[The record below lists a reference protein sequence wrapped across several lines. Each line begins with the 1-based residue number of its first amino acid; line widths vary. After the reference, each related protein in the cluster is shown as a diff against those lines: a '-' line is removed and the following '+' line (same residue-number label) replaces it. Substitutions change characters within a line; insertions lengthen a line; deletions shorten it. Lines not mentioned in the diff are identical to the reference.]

1 MSSTHSPHLLFS
13 PKKKSN
19 NNENNH
25 SFSYEVIS
33 TLESTGV
40 HFRTSIDPGS
50 YVPAHLHHAIEIIYL
65 LEGNL
70 TVIMESSVREYHA
83 GECIL
88 INSDIIHSTKCTSP
102 NKAILFQI
110 PLSFLSLYLPDA
122 DQLVFNLENPEES
135 AVRRTKL
142 DIFKETL
149 VQMQIANDIRP
160 EGFTCVSTVC
170 SLKFFSSYIIISVS
184 VLFMEIRHREIK
196 TAQDLTRS

>member
-122 DQLVFNLENPEES
+122 DQLVFNLENPEEVLS
-135 AVRRTKL
+135 AVQNSISSKRRWFRCRL
-142 DIFKETL
+142 
-149 VQMQIANDIRP
+149 QMISVRKALS
-160 EGFTCVSTVC
+160 CVSTVC

>member
-19 NNENNH
+19 SNENNH
-25 SFSYEVIS
+25 SFSYEIIS

-122 DQLVFNLENPEES
+122 DQLVFNLENPEEN
-135 AVRRTKL
+135 AVRRTKPG
-142 DIFKETL
+142 
-149 VQMQIANDIRP
+149 RP
-160 EGFTCVSTVC
+160 TAPGQN
-170 SLKFFSSYIIISVS
+170 SLPYKRDCTAAAASAPASRPSPRRIS
-184 VLFMEIRHREIK
+184 
-196 TAQDLTRS
+196 

>member
-110 PLSFLSLYLPDA
+110 PLSFLSAGIQSGKPGRKCCPPYKTRYLQRDAGSDA
-122 DQLVFNLENPEES
+122 DC
-135 AVRRTKL
+135 K
-142 DIFKETL
+142 
-149 VQMQIANDIRP
+149 
-160 EGFTCVSTVC
+160 
-170 SLKFFSSYIIISVS
+170 
-184 VLFMEIRHREIK
+184 
-196 TAQDLTRS
+196 

>member
-50 YVPAHLHHAIEIIYL
+50 YVPSHLHHAIEIIYL

-88 INSDIIHSTKCTSP
+88 INSDIIHSS
-102 NKAILFQI
+102 
-110 PLSFLSLYLPDA
+110 
-122 DQLVFNLENPEES
+122 
-135 AVRRTKL
+135 
-142 DIFKETL
+142 
-149 VQMQIANDIRP
+149 
-160 EGFTCVSTVC
+160 
-170 SLKFFSSYIIISVS
+170 
-184 VLFMEIRHREIK
+184 
-196 TAQDLTRS
+196 

>member
-110 PLSFLSLYLPDA
+110 PLSFLSLYLPNA

-135 AVRRTKL
+135 AVRRTKRRWFRCRL
-142 DIFKETL
+142 
-149 VQMQIANDIRP
+149 QMISVRKALS
-160 EGFTCVSTVC
+160 CVSTVC

>member
-110 PLSFLSLYLPDA
+110 PLSFLSLYLPNATSWYSIWKPGRKCCPPYKTRYLQRDAGSDA
-122 DQLVFNLENPEES
+122 DC
-135 AVRRTKL
+135 K
-142 DIFKETL
+142 
-149 VQMQIANDIRP
+149 
-160 EGFTCVSTVC
+160 
-170 SLKFFSSYIIISVS
+170 
-184 VLFMEIRHREIK
+184 
-196 TAQDLTRS
+196 

>member
-149 VQMQIANDIRP
+149 VQMQIANDIVRKALS
-160 EGFTCVSTVC
+160 CVSTVC

>member
-19 NNENNH
+19 SNENNH

-110 PLSFLSLYLPDA
+110 PLLSFSVSPGCRPAGIQSGKPGRKCCPPDKARYLQRDAGSDA
-122 DQLVFNLENPEES
+122 DY
-135 AVRRTKL
+135 K
-142 DIFKETL
+142 
-149 VQMQIANDIRP
+149 
-160 EGFTCVSTVC
+160 
-170 SLKFFSSYIIISVS
+170 
-184 VLFMEIRHREIK
+184 
-196 TAQDLTRS
+196 

>member
-19 NNENNH
+19 SNENNH

-122 DQLVFNLENPEES
+122 DQLVFNLENPEEN

-149 VQMQIANDIRP
+149 VQMQMISVRKALS
-160 EGFTCVSTVC
+160 CVSTVC

>member
-19 NNENNH
+19 SNENNH

-88 INSDIIHSTKCTSP
+88 INSDIIHST
-102 NKAILFQI
+102 
-110 PLSFLSLYLPDA
+110 
-122 DQLVFNLENPEES
+122 
-135 AVRRTKL
+135 
-142 DIFKETL
+142 
-149 VQMQIANDIRP
+149 
-160 EGFTCVSTVC
+160 
-170 SLKFFSSYIIISVS
+170 
-184 VLFMEIRHREIK
+184 
-196 TAQDLTRS
+196 

>member
-19 NNENNH
+19 SNENNH

-83 GECIL
+83 GECMFNEELSVFVNWIDTHFP
-88 INSDIIHSTKCTSP
+88 ITWTDQYVIFSVNR
-102 NKAILFQI
+102 AF
-110 PLSFLSLYLPDA
+110 LSFYFPGKEVIIGIKFL
-122 DQLVFNLENPEES
+122 FF
-135 AVRRTKL
+135 
-142 DIFKETL
+142 IFI
-149 VQMQIANDIRP
+149 QIDP
-160 EGFTCVSTVC
+160 VGSG
-170 SLKFFSSYIIISVS
+170 K
-184 VLFMEIRHREIK
+184 
-196 TAQDLTRS
+196 

>member
-65 LEGNL
+65 
-70 TVIMESSVREYHA
+70 SVKT
-83 GECIL
+83 
-88 INSDIIHSTKCTSP
+88 INNISVLRKLQMLPICNP
-102 NKAILFQI
+102 AIF
-110 PLSFLSLYLPDA
+110 
-122 DQLVFNLENPEES
+122 
-135 AVRRTKL
+135 AV
-142 DIFKETL
+142 
-149 VQMQIANDIRP
+149 
-160 EGFTCVSTVC
+160 
-170 SLKFFSSYIIISVS
+170 SLKNVWELPFWN
-184 VLFMEIRHREIK
+184 IR
-196 TAQDLTRS
+196 TN

>member
-149 VQMQIANDIRP
+149 VQML
-160 EGFTCVSTVC
+160 
-170 SLKFFSSYIIISVS
+170 SLIHI
-184 VLFMEIRHREIK
+184 
-196 TAQDLTRS
+196 

>member
-19 NNENNH
+19 SNENNH

-83 GECIL
+83 VYPDQFGYYSFYKVYLSEQS
-88 INSDIIHSTKCTSP
+88 NSLSDTT
-102 NKAILFQI
+102 L
-110 PLSFLSLYLPDA
+110 LSFSVSPGCRPAGIQSGKPGRKCCPPDKTRYLQRDAGSDA
-122 DQLVFNLENPEES
+122 DC
-135 AVRRTKL
+135 K
-142 DIFKETL
+142 
-149 VQMQIANDIRP
+149 
-160 EGFTCVSTVC
+160 
-170 SLKFFSSYIIISVS
+170 
-184 VLFMEIRHREIK
+184 
-196 TAQDLTRS
+196 

>member
-110 PLSFLSLYLPDA
+110 PLSFLCISRMPTSWYSIWKTRKKVL
-122 DQLVFNLENPEES
+122 S
-135 AVRRTKL
+135 AVQNSISSKRRWFRCRL
-142 DIFKETL
+142 
-149 VQMQIANDIRP
+149 QMISVRKALS
-160 EGFTCVSTVC
+160 CVSTVC

>member
-135 AVRRTKL
+135 AVAGQNSISSKRRWFRCRL
-142 DIFKETL
+142 
-149 VQMQIANDIRP
+149 QMISVRKALS
-160 EGFTCVSTVC
+160 CVSTVC

>member
-70 TVIMESSVREYHA
+70 TVIMESSVREYMR
-83 GECIL
+83 GVYPDQFGYYSFYKVYLSEQS
-88 INSDIIHSTKCTSP
+88 NSLSDTT
-102 NKAILFQI
+102 L
-110 PLSFLSLYLPDA
+110 LSFSVSPGCRPAGIQSGKPGRKCCPPYKTRYLQRDAGSDA
-122 DQLVFNLENPEES
+122 DC
-135 AVRRTKL
+135 K
-142 DIFKETL
+142 
-149 VQMQIANDIRP
+149 
-160 EGFTCVSTVC
+160 
-170 SLKFFSSYIIISVS
+170 
-184 VLFMEIRHREIK
+184 
-196 TAQDLTRS
+196 